1 MTGPEMMI
9 AKLIGIKP
17 EELRQQVN
25 QAIELMKSG
34 AAAAAQIQSDLSRI
48 KSHLG
53 ITDEEGN
60 LNGGKSI
67 ARSGSCA
74 DNNRIEL

>member
-17 EELRQQVN
+17 EELRAQVN
-25 QAIELMKSG
+25 QAIDLMKSG
-34 AAAAAQIQSDLSRI
+34 AAAAAQIQSDLACI
-48 KSHLG
+48 KAHLG
-53 ITDEEGN
+53 ITDEKGI
-60 LNGGKSI
+60 LNGRTI
-67 ARSGSCA
+67 AHSGSRA